1 MLTLRNIFWE
11 SKQFSLSIPL
21 LEFADHAHCMIM
33 GRSGSGKTL
42 LLSIIAGIV
51 KPVTGNVYLHG
62 KDITKIAPQSR
73 SIAVVYQDP
82 LLFPHLSVIE
92 NICFGMTMQKVP
104 KARIYTKAC
113 EIMKLCNIEY
123 LKDRDTRN
131 LSGGEKQR
139 VAFARALILE
149 PKILLLDEPF
159 TALDPVSKEEL
170 VTLLQRIKKHYSP
183 LILHVTHDFDE
194 TVAMGDYLYVMRD
207 GRVIQHG
214 SVMDVYKYPQDVFVA
229 TMVGARNIFT
239 GQVVSSKEGTYFVT
253 QRGCRFFLGNG
264 AASNHTHAIVRSEDI
279 IIAKKVQHSS
289 ATNQFRG
296 VVTDVAEIKGLYKIT
311 IDIGEIIQSTITKRS
326 LVALNIKKGAKVV
339 VIFKGSA
346 VYLL

>member
-1 MLTLRNIFWE
+1 MLTLHNIYWG
-11 SKQFSLSIPL
+11 STQFTLSVPS

-51 KPVTGNVYLHG
+51 KPLTGTVLLDGN
-62 KDITKIAPQSR
+62 DITAIQPQR
-73 SIAVVYQDP
+73 RNIAVVYQDP

-92 NICFGMTMQKVP
+92 NICFGLTMQKVP
-104 KARIYTKAC
+104 KAHIHAKAS
-113 EIMKLCNIEY
+113 EIMTLCNIEH

-170 VTLLQRIKKHYSP
+170 VALLQRIKKHYNP
-183 LILHVTHDFDE
+183 MILHVTHDFDE
-194 TVAMGDYLYVMRD
+194 TVAMGDYLYVMSN

-214 SVMDVYKYPQDVFVA
+214 SVMDVYRYPQDVFVA

-239 GQVVSSKEGTYFVT
+239 GRVVHSREGTYFVT
-253 QRGCRFFLGNG
+253 QKGCRFFLGNG
-264 AASNHTHAIVRSEDI
+264 ASSNHTHAIVRSEDI
-279 IIAKKVQHSS
+279 IIAKKMQNSS
-289 ATNQFRG
+289 ATNQFKG
-296 VVTDVAEIKGLYKIT
+296 VVTDIVEIKGLYKIS
-311 IDIGEIIQSTITKRS
+311 IDIGEMIQSVITKRS
-326 LVALNIKKGAKVV
+326 LVALNIKKGTKVV